1 MSTTLSRRLFLQSAL
16 LAPAALTAAESAP
29 STPATPAIGLGF
41 GTYGMKALTPE
52 AALRTLA
59 EIGYDGVE
67 LAVMTGWPSEPA
79 RLTPPDRRRLREL
92 LSSLGLALPAL
103 CEALPMTGKPGTREA
118 NLERLKRTADLARDL
133 APAGAKPPVIETVL
147 GLKTAEW
154 ESVKERM
161 AEELREWGRVAEG
174 AGVTVCFKA
183 HAGQAVHTPER
194 ARWLLSQAASP
205 ALGLVYDYSHFSLA
219 GLPLEG
225 SFAEL
230 QSATRLIHVKDA
242 RGAAAKPEYLLPGDG
257 ATDYVAYFKMLA
269 AHRYGGFVVVEVSS
283 MIHGKPGYDAVD
295 TARRC
300 YERLAPALEQAGARR
315 AKDK

>member
-1 MSTTLSRRLFLQSAL
+1 MTTLSRRLFLQSTL
-16 LAPAALTAAESAP
+16 LAPAALAAAESVPPASPAP
-29 STPATPAIGLGF
+29 TIGLGF
-41 GTYGMKALTPE
+41 GTYGMKALAPE

-67 LAVMTGWPSEPA
+67 LAVMPSWPTEPA
-79 RLTPPDRRRLREL
+79 RLAPPGRRRLREL

-103 CEALPMTGKPGTREA
+103 CESLAMTGKPGVRAA
-118 NLERLKRTADLARDL
+118 NLERLKRTAELARDL
-133 APAGAKPPVIETVL
+133 TPAGASPPVIETVL
-147 GLKTAEW
+147 GLKTLDW
-154 ESVKERM
+154 ETAKERL
-161 AEELREWGRVAEG
+161 AEELREWAGVAAA

-194 ARWLLSQAASP
+194 ALWLLRQAASP

-225 SFAEL
+225 TFSQL

-242 RGAAAKPEYLLPGDG
+242 RGAATKPEYLLPGEG
-257 ATDYVAYFKMLA
+257 ATDYAAYFRMLKA
-269 AHRYGGFVVVEVSS
+269 RAYGGFVVVEVSS
-283 MIHGKPGYDAVD
+283 MIHGKPGYDPVS

-300 YERLAPALEQAGARR
+300 YERLIPALAQSGARR
-315 AKDK
+315 PARK